1 MFEPENNVERLL
13 MRASTQPSERRSF
26 MRALLDAEV
35 FVVLVCDG
43 APLVPGP
50 DGNAVVPEGAKL
62 SVPTAMRGEERLFPF
77 FTAPSRARTWFTG
90 DHIIA
95 PERTRELFTKHQDIS
110 FVLNP
115 GSDYGKEFLP
125 DEVKRLLA
133 GELGEGVD
141 EIDVPA
147 GAQLLL
153 GHPKDVPAELIA
165 SLAREFSA
173 MPQVRGAWLMLAMRA
188 GQSEQS
194 WMLGVD
200 HKDNDRQG
208 SWQAVLDAI
217 TRAVKGNILKGRMLD
232 AMPLDGGSL
241 SVTLRGGI
249 PIIADAPK
257 RGFLQK
263 LFR

>member
-50 DGNAVVPEGAKL
+50 DGNAIVPEGAKL

-115 GSDYGKEFLP
+115 GSDYGKEFLAV
-125 DEVKRLLA
+125 EVKRLLA

-141 EIDVPA
+141 EI
-147 GAQLLL
+147 
-153 GHPKDVPAELIA
+153 DVPAELIA

-200 HKDNDRQG
+200 HKGNDQQG

>member
-1 MFEPENNVERLL
+1 MFEPENDVERLL
-13 MRASTQPSERRSF
+13 IRASTQPSERRAF

-35 FVVLVCDG
+35 FVVLVSDG

-50 DGNAVVPEGAKL
+50 DGNAIVPEGTRL
-62 SVPTAMRGEERLFPF
+62 SVPTATRGEERLFPF
-77 FTAPSRARTWFTG
+77 FTAPSRARTWFSG
-90 DHIIA
+90 DHIVA
-95 PERTRELFTKHQDIS
+95 PDRTRELFTRHADIS

-115 GSDYGKEFLP
+115 GSDYGKEFVP

-141 EIDVPA
+141 EIEVPA
-147 GAQLLL
+147 EQQLLL
-153 GHPKDVPAELIA
+153 GHPKEIPTELIA
-165 SLAREFSA
+165 ALAREFSA
-173 MPQVRGAWLMLAMRA
+173 TPTVRGAWLMLAMRA

-200 HKDNDRQG
+200 HKGTDRG
-208 SWQAVLDAI
+208 SWQTVLDAI
-217 TRAVKGNILKGRMLD
+217 TRAVKGNVLKGRMLD
-232 AMPLDGGSL
+232 AMPLDAGSL

-249 PIIADAPK
+249 PILTDAPK